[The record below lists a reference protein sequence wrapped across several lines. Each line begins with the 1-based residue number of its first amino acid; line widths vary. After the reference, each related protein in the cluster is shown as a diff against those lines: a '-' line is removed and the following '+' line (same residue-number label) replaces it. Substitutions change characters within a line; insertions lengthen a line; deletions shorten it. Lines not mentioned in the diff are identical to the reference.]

1 MIENI
6 EPFLLNPDEVRAIIQ
21 ENINRYTKEDL
32 KKIPWSEITSI
43 RINTSNITTSRYDK
57 YRRVYLPDEI
67 NPIALAEYLQIE
79 KKYEAEKELVLAAVC
94 RAMVGRINELY
105 AMACGRKNLY
115 FAMNDAFSINLS
127 KKQWMSIVDEYRRKV
142 DSRNGYK
149 MIRAKY
155 ATKREETTKEG

>member
-6 EPFLLNPDEVRAIIQ
+6 EPFLLKPDEVRAIIQ

-32 KKIPWSEITSI
+32 KKIPWGEMTSI
-43 RINTSNITTSRYDK
+43 RINTSNITTCRYDK

-67 NPIALAEYLQIE
+67 NPIALAEYLQTE
-79 KKYEAEKELVLAAVC
+79 KKYETEKELVLAAVC
-94 RAMVGRINELY
+94 RSMVRHINELY
-105 AMACGRKNLY
+105 GAACGRKTLY
-115 FAMNDAFSINLS
+115 YTMNNAFSVNLS
-127 KKQWMSIVDEYRRKV
+127 KKQWRAIEDEYRRKI

-155 ATKREETTKEG
+155 ATKREETAKEG